1 MLFVK
6 SENLKTGMRLARP
19 IYNKNGVML
28 YERNSKLTTQ
38 GIASIKNFGLL
49 GIYVL
54 EPAEPV
60 PPMTAADL
68 EFERFQTMTSF
79 AIKEELLKLVM
90 TKKSGK
96 VKDLAGKII
105 HSYGRQDKK
114 INFVQNLRSLED
126 YTFLHTLN
134 VSILTAL
141 ITHKL
146 NVMLEEQL
154 EFVITALVHDVGKL
168 TVSKKIQERAV
179 LSQQDK
185 EMVKIAEV
193 AGFDL
198 VGEAFAA
205 NPGIRRNCMQAE
217 RILRDFYLGKSLD
230 AKPVLGAKILMV
242 AETFDTMTAMQL
254 DREPQSEVATLKFL
268 MDNPE
273 IFDERVVDALIN
285 SIQFLGA
292 GTSVELNTGEK
303 ALVIQGN
310 DENVLKPVV
319 LCFKNNQIMDLSNE
333 FIYGDIEIV
342 DIMKTLDNRYIMDT
356 KTLQSYGILVQ
367 EDFIPVEEDEEYTIG
382 KDF

>member
-1 MLFVK
+1 M
-6 SENLKTGMRLARP
+6 
-19 IYNKNGVML
+19 
-28 YERNSKLTTQ
+28 
-38 GIASIKNFGLL
+38 
-49 GIYVL
+49 
-54 EPAEPV
+54 
-60 PPMTAADL
+60 AD
-68 EFERFQTMTSF
+68 FNQ
-79 AIKEELLKLVM
+79 I
-90 TKKSGK
+90 
-96 VKDLAGKII
+96 
-105 HSYGRQDKK
+105 
-114 INFVQNLRSLED
+114 
-126 YTFLHTLN
+126 
-134 VSILTAL
+134 
-141 ITHKL
+141 
-146 NVMLEEQL
+146 
-154 EFVITALVHDVGKL
+154 
-168 TVSKKIQERAV
+168 
-179 LSQQDK
+179 
-185 EMVKIAEV
+185 
-193 AGFDL
+193 
-198 VGEAFAA
+198 
-205 NPGIRRNCMQAE
+205 
-217 RILRDFYLGKSLD
+217 LD
-230 AKPVLGAKILMV
+230 AGDVDGGIINVVIEIPAGSNHKIEWNRKL
-242 AETFDTMTAMQL
+242 AAMQL